1 MRSPVNEIRMVLSK
15 NPCMHIHLI
24 LFFFQSKDR
33 NKLISQFVKYLTT
46 KGQQTLKLRFL
57 RLIIFINLFFCGNIK
72 IECIQ
77 VLSGWSNIIYIRSI
91 CKDLLRNLAN
101 IENNNWRLLIKDI
114 WQSTRYT
121 SGLPRIFRG
130 LGVRV
135 YRPVKWLVFE
145 NVFLREAWKLLSQ
158 N

>member
-101 IENNNWRLLIKDI
+101 IENNNWWLLFNK
-114 WQSTRYT
+114 RYLT
-121 SGLPRIFRG
+121 EYEIHLWLADYFQRSRSESLQAREVVSIRKCFSKGGLK
-130 LGVRV
+130 VT
-135 YRPVKWLVFE
+135 
-145 NVFLREAWKLLSQ
+145 
-158 N
+158 